1 MKRKI
6 FFQQSGLYWFFISLL
21 FIISSWF
28 IVGVIYC
35 SISVFMK
42 NEKTL
47 TNYIAIFG
55 GVLGFLLVG
64 FELIRMIRQ
73 VIILEEKSL
82 YVPNEWGMSDE
93 KVQYEVKLQYR
104 DIVNMYLRETTND
117 SHNKPMKRYA
127 YVTLPKTYLVLC
139 DAKGKEFAVNI
150 VFYTKNCRIKIVDS
164 IIYRMELQGNNSC
177 NKTGKEIYED
187 FLKKRNNRKV

>member
-1 MKRKI
+1 MKKV
-6 FFQQSGLYWFFISLL
+6 FFQQSGLFFFFIAIMLSL
-21 FIISSWF
+21 FVYCVVGIICF
-28 IVGVIYC
+28 IV
-35 SISVFMK
+35 
-42 NEKTL
+42 
-47 TNYIAIFG
+47 AIFRG
-55 GVLGFLLVG
+55 TLDIPLVCLALLGDVFGVGLTG

-150 VFYTKNCRIKIVDS
+150 VFYTKKCRIKIIDS
-164 IIYRMELQGNNSC
+164 IIYRMELQGNKSC

>member
-1 MKRKI
+1 MKKV
-6 FFQQSGLYWFFISLL
+6 FFQQSGLFLFFTAIILSL
-21 FIISSWF
+21 FVYCVVGIIYF
-28 IVGVIYC
+28 IV
-35 SISVFMK
+35 
-42 NEKTL
+42 
-47 TNYIAIFG
+47 AIFRG
-55 GVLGFLLVG
+55 TLDIPLVCLALLGDSVGVGLTG

-93 KVQYEVKLQYR
+93 KVQYEVKLQYC

-150 VFYTKNCRIKIVDS
+150 VFYTKNCRIKIIDS

-177 NKTGKEIYED
+177 NKTGKGIYED

>member
-1 MKRKI
+1 
-6 FFQQSGLYWFFISLL
+6 
-21 FIISSWF
+21 
-28 IVGVIYC
+28 
-35 SISVFMK
+35 
-42 NEKTL
+42 
-47 TNYIAIFG
+47 
-55 GVLGFLLVG
+55 
-64 FELIRMIRQ
+64 
-73 VIILEEKSL
+73 
-82 YVPNEWGMSDE
+82 MSDE

-150 VFYTKNCRIKIVDS
+150 VFYTKKCRIKIIDS
-164 IIYRMELQGNNSC
+164 IIYRMELQGNKFC